1 MKYGSG
7 KIEMEKN
14 LSELLSYFE
23 APSYVI
29 SLVGIALYLIR
40 ILNPIT
46 LFSSNVV
53 EKKLFSK
60 ERLFFVAVCKYF
72 AYGLYF
78 GILFMCIS
86 ISFNNSFGWTYSEV
100 RNDVSLIFIALIIM
114 FSLIANETRNTENVL
129 FKARSNKIIKL
140 LVFLLYLIASF
151 TFYINSALLIF
162 FSEYENSRWQIF
174 ALLIL
179 FLICAAIP
187 FISIP
192 VIKFINGSTKK
203 VVYITDENNDDWF
216 ILYPINKE
224 IVLLGDKSDPKRCEK
239 TMFKKIEDIYNEPI
253 TLKIEDN

>member
-1 MKYGSG
+1 MKQRSG

-23 APSYVI
+23 VPSYVI

-40 ILNPIT
+40 VLHPIT

-53 EKKLFSK
+53 EQKLFSK
-60 ERLFFVAVCKYF
+60 ERLFFVVVCKYF

-78 GILFMCIS
+78 EFIFICIS
-86 ISFNNSFGWTYSEV
+86 ISFNNRFGWTYNEV
-100 RNDVSLIFIALIIM
+100 VNGVSPIFIALIIF

-129 FKARSNKIIKL
+129 FKARSNKIIKI
-140 LVFLLYLIASF
+140 LVFLLYLIALF
-151 TFYINSALLIF
+151 TFYINSALLIY

-174 ALLIL
+174 ALLIF

-192 VIKFINGSTKK
+192 VIKFMNGSTKK
-203 VVYITDENNDDWF
+203 AVYIKDKNNEEWF
-216 ILYPINKE
+216 ILHPINKDS
-224 IVLLGDKSDPKRCEK
+224 VLLGNNSDPKRCEK

-253 TLKIEDN
+253 TLKIEDT

>member
-1 MKYGSG
+1 MNRKILKYGSG

-40 ILNPIT
+40 ILHPIT

-60 ERLFFVAVCKYF
+60 ERLFFVVVCKYF

-78 GILFMCIS
+78 GILFFCLS
-86 ISFNNSFGWTYSEV
+86 ISFNDSFGWTYNEV
-100 RNDVSLIFIALIIM
+100 RNDVSLVFIALIIM
-114 FSLIANETRNTENVL
+114 FSLIANEIRII
-129 FKARSNKIIKL
+129 KARSNKAIKL
-140 LVFLLYLIASF
+140 LVFLLYLIASL
-151 TFYINSALLIF
+151 TFYINSALWIV
-162 FSEYENSRWQIF
+162 FSEYENSRWLIF

-203 VVYITDENNDDWF
+203 VVYITDENNEDWF
-216 ILYPINKE
+216 ILHPINKE
-224 IVLLGDKSDPKRCEK
+224 IVLLGDNSDPKRCEK
-239 TMFKKIEDIYNEPI
+239 TMFIKNRRYI
-253 TLKIEDN
+253 

>member
-1 MKYGSG
+1 
-7 KIEMEKN
+7 MEKN
-14 LSELLSYFE
+14 LNELLSYFE

-29 SLVGIALYLIR
+29 SLVGIVLYLIR
-40 ILNPIT
+40 ILHPIT

-78 GILFMCIS
+78 GILFFCLS
-86 ISFNNSFGWTYSEV
+86 ISFNDSFGWTYNEV
-100 RNDVSLIFIALIIM
+100 RNDVSLVFIALIIM
-114 FSLIANETRNTENVL
+114 FSLIANEIRII
-129 FKARSNKIIKL
+129 KARSNKAIKL

-203 VVYITDENNDDWF
+203 AVYIRDKNNKKWF
-216 ILYPINKE
+216 ILHPINKE
-224 IVLLGDKSDPKRCEK
+224 IVLLGDNSDPKRCEK

>member
-1 MKYGSG
+1 
-7 KIEMEKN
+7 MEKN

-29 SLVGIALYLIR
+29 SLVGLVFYLIR
-40 ILNPIT
+40 ILHPIT

-53 EKKLFSK
+53 EQKLFSK
-60 ERLFFVAVCKYF
+60 ERLFFVVVCKYF

-78 GILFMCIS
+78 GILFFCLS
-86 ISFNNSFGWTYSEV
+86 ISFKDSFGWTYNEV

-114 FSLIANETRNTENVL
+114 FSLIANEIRI

-140 LVFLLYLIASF
+140 LVFLLYFIASF

-162 FSEYENSRWQIF
+162 FSEYENSRWLIF

-203 VVYITDENNDDWF
+203 VVYITDENNEDWF
-216 ILYPINKE
+216 ILHPINKE
-224 IVLLGDKSDPKRCEK
+224 IVLLGDNSDPKRCEK

>member
-1 MKYGSG
+1 
-7 KIEMEKN
+7 MEKN

-86 ISFNNSFGWTYSEV
+86 ISFNNSFGWTYNEV
-100 RNDVSLIFIALIIM
+100 RNGVSLIFIALIIM
-114 FSLIANETRNTENVL
+114 FSLIANETQNTENVL

-140 LVFLLYLIASF
+140 LVFSLYLIASF
-151 TFYINSALLIF
+151 TFYINSTLLIF
-162 FSEYENSRWQIF
+162 FSEYETSRGQIF

-187 FISIP
+187 FISRP

-203 VVYITDENNDDWF
+203 VVYITDENNNDWF
-216 ILYPINKE
+216 ILHPINKE
-224 IVLLGDKSDPKRCEK
+224 IVLLGDNSDPKRCEK
-239 TMFKKIEDIYNEPI
+239 TMLKKLEDIYNEPI

>member
-1 MKYGSG
+1 MKCGSG

-86 ISFNNSFGWTYSEV
+86 ISFNNSFGWTYNEV
-100 RNDVSLIFIALIIM
+100 RNGVSLIFIALIIM
-114 FSLIANETRNTENVL
+114 FSLIANETQNTENVL

-140 LVFLLYLIASF
+140 LVFSLYLIASF
-151 TFYINSALLIF
+151 TFYINSTLLIF
-162 FSEYENSRWQIF
+162 FSEYETSRGQIF

-187 FISIP
+187 FISRP

-203 VVYITDENNDDWF
+203 VVYITDENNNDWF
-216 ILYPINKE
+216 ILHPINKE
-224 IVLLGDKSDPKRCEK
+224 IVLLGDNSDPKRCEK
-239 TMFKKIEDIYNEPI
+239 TMLKKLEDIYNEPI